1 MEQLSPGPPPAPA
14 LYAALLLG
22 LLGLLGNAL
31 VLRVLGCGARR
42 GPFAVYL
49 LHLAGAD
56 ATFLLSRALAAALSA
71 GPVGGAPAAY
81 LGALCRLAGLC
92 GLLAGVGLLPALS
105 AERLACVLWP
115 GWFWRRRPA
124 HLAAVACGLLW
135 ALALLATGLHHY
147 FCAFLG
153 PAGAA
158 ACGRADAGLGVLL
171 FLVCCPLM
179 VLPCLAL
186 VLLAECRAPR
196 RRPSAKLTH
205 VVLALVAV
213 FLVSSIY
220 LGVDCFLFWV
230 FHIPAPFPEYVTDL
244 CLSLNAGAKPVVYFL
259 AGRDRSQRLW
269 EPFRVVLQR
278 ALRDGG
284 EPGEPGEALEMQAPR
299 GNSA

>member
-1 MEQLSPGPPPAPA
+1 MAGNCSWETQPTSKSKVSPG
-14 LYAALLLG
+14 LG
-22 LLGLLGNAL
+22 
-31 VLRVLGCGARR
+31 
-42 GPFAVYL
+42 
-49 LHLAGAD
+49 
-56 ATFLLSRALAAALSA
+56 
-71 GPVGGAPAAY
+71 VGGA
-81 LGALCRLAGLC
+81 LAGTAGGAGVVGGAVGGDC
-92 GLLAGVGLLPALS
+92 VVGGPLLAGVGGD
-105 AERLACVLWP
+105 CVL
-115 GWFWRRRPA
+115 
-124 HLAAVACGLLW
+124 VVV
-135 ALALLATGLHHY
+135 ALLSSLLLLLMCLHHY